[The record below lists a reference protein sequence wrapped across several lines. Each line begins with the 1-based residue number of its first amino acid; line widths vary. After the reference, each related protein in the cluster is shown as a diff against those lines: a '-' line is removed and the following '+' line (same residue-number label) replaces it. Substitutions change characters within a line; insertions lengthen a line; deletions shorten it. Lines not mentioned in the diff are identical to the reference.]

1 MESAA
6 LAFTK
11 QRRLLR
17 FQSGTSTH
25 YGFRNHRDPSARMRD
40 GLDVALVSTSTE
52 AALRKGHD
60 RGGSGDEVGKGPKV
74 SNA

>member
-6 LAFTK
+6 LDFTK

-17 FQSGTSTH
+17 FQSGTSSH

-40 GLDVALVSTSTE
+40 GVDLALVSTSTE
-52 AALRKGHD
+52 TALRKGHD
-60 RGGSGDEVGKGPKV
+60 RGSSGDEVGKGLKV

>member
-17 FQSGTSTH
+17 FQPGTSTH
-25 YGFRNHRDPSARMRD
+25 YGFRNHRDPSTRMRD
-40 GLDVALVSTSTE
+40 GVDVALVSTSTE

-60 RGGSGDEVGKGPKV
+60 RGGPGDEVGKGPKV